1 VLHWGCVCVRATRQ
15 RVGQSSMDDHI
26 TTTTTTTTSAADD
39 AVKQAVK
46 RRRDSDSLT
55 DSEVPALFS
64 LRASNIKY
72 HHYYT
77 DDMKRSA

>member
-1 VLHWGCVCVRATRQ
+1 
-15 RVGQSSMDDHI
+15 MDDHI
-26 TTTTTTTTSAADD
+26 TTTTTTTSAADD

-77 DDMKRSA
+77 DDMKRSAWVVCGVDCWWTDNVDMLA